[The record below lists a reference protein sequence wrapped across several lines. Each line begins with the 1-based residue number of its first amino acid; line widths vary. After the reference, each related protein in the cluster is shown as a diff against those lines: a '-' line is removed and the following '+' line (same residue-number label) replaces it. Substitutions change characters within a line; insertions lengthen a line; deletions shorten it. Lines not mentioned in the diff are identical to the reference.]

1 MKKLSLWNKFSKYIH
16 KSFQKW
22 PLLVQVGSKA
32 QQPPRSPI
40 LGHFGDENTVQATAL
55 RGPRG
60 SPARKTYHLEG
71 NCKFRRTRVSTS
83 ASYDPPKTTS
93 PRLANRSFFLR
104 STVSISVVKVSTVRW
119 IAVNFRVDKIKSES
133 KQTHHPGATVV
144 HGYVK

>member
-1 MKKLSLWNKFSKYIH
+1 MSYKKSQLPYDLNLWLPQINFSTKYRNTFTEQFFMKKLSLRNKFSKYIH

-22 PLLVQVGSKA
+22 PFLVQVGSKA

-40 LGHFGDENTVQATAL
+40 LGHFGDENTDQATAL

-71 NCKFRRTRVSTS
+71 NCKFGRTRVSTS

-93 PRLANRSFFLR
+93 PRSRMR
-104 STVSISVVKVSTVRW
+104 
-119 IAVNFRVDKIKSES
+119 D
-133 KQTHHPGATVV
+133 GA
-144 HGYVK
+144 G